1 MKQRILLKGKA
12 GLDLLHRI
20 SSINVHALKTGLA
33 AQGLILNPE
42 GRILSLFE
50 ITLQDSDTAAVRC
63 DPAFAPLLE
72 HYTFAEQYAIES
84 LPDPDA
90 TPSNELE
97 RVLALAPEEGKE
109 FKLDGKTNPLEVNLR
124 HAISDQKG
132 CYPGQEVIEK
142 IIAIGSPARR
152 LCLLELKAATGSPAN
167 APEIRPPLP
176 LLSGEGAEAG
186 VLTSIAG
193 KHALG
198 IIRRTHLK
206 EGITLNAA
214 GASWTIAKVSP

>member
-20 SSINVHALKTGLA
+20 SSINVHALKTGFP

-50 ITLQDSDTAAVRC
+50 ITLQTPDIAAIGC
-63 DPAFAPLLE
+63 DPAFAPLLDRYTFSE
-72 HYTFAEQYAIES
+72 HYVIEP
-84 LPDPDA
+84 LPDSDA
-90 TPSNELE
+90 SPESEAD
-97 RVLALAPEEGKE
+97 RILALAPKEGHE
-109 FKLDGKTNPLEVNLR
+109 FELDGKTNPLEVNLR

-152 LCLLELKAATGSPAN
+152 LCLLELKD
-167 APEIRPPLP
+167 APVPEKSTAGLQTPLT
-176 LLSGEGAEAG
+176 LVSAEGHEVG
-186 VLTSIAG
+186 VLTSLAG
-193 KHALG
+193 NHALG
-198 IIRRTHLK
+198 IVRRTHLK
-206 EGITLNAA
+206 EGVALNAGGLA
-214 GASWTIAKVSP
+214 WTIVKVSS